1 MPVCFHLFI
10 DLISLRSS
18 VAGARIG
25 EFKPNLTALRT
36 AAKLSLEE
44 TGNPEELV
52 KQHLV
57 LFHSLSCLYSPPNL

>member
-10 DLISLRSS
+10 DFISLRSS
-18 VAGARIG
+18 VAGAWIG

-52 KQHLV
+52 K
-57 LFHSLSCLYSPPNL
+57 